1 MLSFAFKKLKHI
13 QNHIQCPITFK
24 HYLNNKSDMWKI
36 HVIWY
41 LNCVVYTIYIKGDV
55 VMGAMYLIE
64 NCSDHKSSTITL
76 LNCIPQCNHP
86 RPWKNVGICSI
97 IIGVWRLT
105 ALSQQYFSYIVARS
119 VVLVEFPKDPDET
132 TDLS

>member
-1 MLSFAFKKLKHI
+1 
-13 QNHIQCPITFK
+13 
-24 HYLNNKSDMWKI
+24 
-36 HVIWY
+36 
-41 LNCVVYTIYIKGDV
+41 
-55 VMGAMYLIE
+55 MGAMYLIE
-64 NCSDHKSSTITL
+64 NCSDHKSLTITL
-76 LNCIPQCNHP
+76 LNCIPQCTHP
-86 RPWKNVGICSI
+86 RPWKNVDRFGICSI